1 MQHTG
6 QARGHLHSLLPWVL
20 ARYEKAQE
28 LSRRVDVGARVAL
41 AEPELLGRGVPHRPP
56 QLRIG
61 MGAAARASGNSEV
74 DEVGVLAV
82 EYDVRRV
89 DIAMDDRA
97 ARSRVEH
104 LDGAA
109 HIVEDDLGT
118 TQIGSLVLV
127 ELLDRGAINPLEHD
141 DEPVSHAGMR
151 NDVGQKRAADGVH
164 ELVGMLLFRLD
175 LEELPDV
182 ALARHVL
189 DELGPLEA
197 VVLQQLDGRIA
208 RGVVVG
214 GDEGVD
220 VVSSRR
226 HR

>member
-1 MQHTG
+1 MG
-6 QARGHLHSLLPWVL
+6 M
-20 ARYEKAQE
+20 
-28 LSRRVDVGARVAL
+28 LSI
-41 AEPELLGRGVPHRPP
+41 EH
-56 QLRIG
+56 
-61 MGAAARASGNSEV
+61 
-74 DEVGVLAV
+74 
-82 EYDVRRV
+82 DVRRV
-89 DIAMDDRA
+89 DIAVDDRA

-118 TQIGSLVLV
+118 TQIGSLALV
-127 ELLDRGAINPLEHD
+127 ELLDRGALHPLEHD

-151 NDVGQKRAADGVH
+151 DDVGQKRAANSVH

-182 ALARHVL
+182 ALACRVL
-189 DELGPLEA
+189 DELGPLET
-197 VVLQQLDGRIA
+197 VVLQQLNGRKA
-208 RGVVVG
+208 GGVVVG